1 MCVWGGGTKQ
11 KINSNLDIVPKFLV
25 LFSDASPIKIHSYRL
40 IGLVKV
46 KDRLDFPSNFESE
59 SFFTYLQI
67 DYYFAS

>member
-11 KINSNLDIVPKFLV
+11 KINSNLDIIPRFLV
-25 LFSDASPIKIHSYRL
+25 LFSDTSPIKIHSYRL

-59 SFFTYLQI
+59 SFFLHLQI
-67 DYYFAS
+67 DYYFTS